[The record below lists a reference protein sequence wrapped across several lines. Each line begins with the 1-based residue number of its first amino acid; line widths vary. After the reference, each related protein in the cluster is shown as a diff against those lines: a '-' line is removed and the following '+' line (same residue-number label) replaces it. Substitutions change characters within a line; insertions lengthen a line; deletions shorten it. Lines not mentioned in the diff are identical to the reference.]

1 MRESHAE
8 ARSSQREKSG
18 RRAPLRALRLC
29 VSPTAPPDPKRV
41 HDMFSGSYDLDD
53 VVFLLKPV
61 RLEPT
66 PLEEK
71 ERLIQSGQR
80 HYSEM
85 IGAESL
91 PSPKYLKVFHESLAL
106 VRERFARHLLRL
118 ARFIADARP
127 REITLVSLARAGT
140 PVGVILGRILRG
152 AFGRQARHYSLSII
166 RDRGIDENALRFVL
180 ENHPAPSVVF
190 VDGWTGKG
198 VIAREL
204 QQAIAS
210 FNETHHE
217 ALDPGLYAV
226 ADLSGT
232 AACAATSE
240 DYLIPSAVLGAAI
253 SGLVSRS
260 ILNGEVVG
268 PGDFHA
274 CVFHEEQRE
283 ADLSR
288 WFVDELSEEA
298 LRLHAEKGVAVE
310 PGVTPDERLRLRA
323 RSTSFLQDVMTQFK
337 IRNVNF
343 VKPGVG
349 EATRVLLR
357 RVPDLLLLRDP
368 GLPDVRHLRLLA
380 QEKNVPIRVDPTL
393 PYLATA
399 LIKELEG

>member
-1 MRESHAE
+1 
-8 ARSSQREKSG
+8 
-18 RRAPLRALRLC
+18 
-29 VSPTAPPDPKRV
+29 
-41 HDMFSGSYDLDD
+41 MFSGSYDPDD

-61 RLEPT
+61 RIEPT
-66 PLEEK
+66 PIAEK

-91 PSPKYLKVFHESLAL
+91 PSARYLEVFHESFDL
-106 VRERFARHLLRL
+106 VRERFARHLLLL
-118 ARFIADARP
+118 ARLIADARP
-127 REITLVSLARAGT
+127 GEITLVSMARAGT
-140 PVGVILGRILRG
+140 PVGAIVGRILRRG
-152 AFGRQARHYSLSII
+152 FGRPARHYSVSII
-166 RDRGIDENALRFVL
+166 RDRGIDANALRFVL
-180 ENHPAPSVVF
+180 KHHPASSVVF

-204 QQAIAS
+204 QQAIAA

-217 ALDPGLYAV
+217 ALGPGLYAV

-232 AACAATSE
+232 AACAATSD
-240 DYLIPSAVLGAAI
+240 DYLIPSAVLGATI

-260 ILNGEVVG
+260 ILNRDVVG

-274 CVFHEEQRE
+274 CVFHEEHRA

-288 WFVDELSEEA
+288 WFVDELSAEA
-298 LRLHAEKGVAVE
+298 LRWHAAKAVTIE
-310 PGVTPDERLRLRA
+310 PGVTPGERVRLRE
-323 RSTSFLQDVMTQFK
+323 RSSSFLQALMTQFK

-380 QEKNVPIRVDPTL
+380 QEKNVPIRVDPSL

-399 LIKELEG
+399 LIKELAG